1 MRSASSHSDVDR
13 VRDATDLVQLIGEHI
28 TLRPKG
34 REHVGLCPFH
44 DDRTPS
50 MAVVTHK
57 GNAFYKCHACGAGG
71 DAFDFVRNYHKMDFP
86 EALRYLAERAG
97 ITLTPRERDAGLP
110 DAAGPRKADL
120 REANGLAAMFFRKVL
135 QSSSGEVGQRLLR
148 ERGINEEMS
157 EAFLLGLAPDAWDG
171 LLNVI
176 RKRNLSEAIFEAA
189 GLLKQRKDSPG
200 HYDAFRNRL
209 IFPICNDLGQPVA
222 FGARKINPEDE
233 PKYLNSAESPL
244 FQKSKTLYGMHLAKR
259 AIIEA
264 RQAIVTEGY
273 TDVIA
278 CHQAGVRNVVG
289 TLGTALTQDHAR
301 MLSRLCDTVILIFD
315 GDEAGQKAA
324 DRGVEVFFAEPV
336 DIKICVLPDRL
347 DPDELLHTEGGRDR
361 FLEIVKSA
369 EDALAFK
376 VRRFRRVL
384 DGAGGVSARQ
394 RALEQFLGELADM
407 GFTSMQGVRKRL
419 VMTQLA
425 DLLGITIQ
433 DLAAALPVRRKP
445 VAPQRVESSRVH
457 AEHESGD
464 ELPVEQDVPEATVVV
479 SRARRRAEHEL
490 LAVLVYDPSLGL
502 EPITVGD
509 TQANAV
515 FELFREDHFL
525 DGAARRIARSI
536 FSFIER
542 QQLFTMQQLLA
553 ELGEGEAS
561 RVASSLYFEG
571 ERLCEPTIETDTQ
584 PLHRAAEA
592 FLSHMDVEAFHRS
605 VAAFK
610 ARETQADS
618 PIDALQRLIEQ
629 RRKQGT
635 IAGAISLGVRS

>member
-1 MRSASSHSDVDR
+1 MRSASNHSDIDR

-44 DDRTPS
+44 EDRTPS

-71 DAFDFVRNYHKMDFP
+71 DVFDFVRNYHKMDFP

-97 ITLTPRERDAGLP
+97 ITLTPRERDGGSSEAT
-110 DAAGPRKADL
+110 GPRKADL

-135 QSSSGEVGQRLLR
+135 QSPSGEVGQRLLR
-148 ERGINEEMS
+148 ERGISDEMS
-157 EAFLLGLAPDAWDG
+157 EAFTLGLAPDAWDG
-171 LLNVI
+171 LLNVV
-176 RKRNLSEAIFEAA
+176 RKRNLSEATFEAA
-189 GLLKQRKDSPG
+189 GLLKPRKDSPG

-209 IFPICNDLGQPVA
+209 VFPICNDLGQPVA
-222 FGARKINPEDE
+222 FGARMIDPEDE

-289 TLGTALTQDHAR
+289 TLGTALTHDHAR

-336 DIKICVLPDRL
+336 DIKICVLPDGL
-347 DPDELLHTEGGRDR
+347 DPDELLHSDGGCER
-361 FLEIVKSA
+361 FLEIVQAA

-384 DGAGGVSARQ
+384 DGAIGVSARQ
-394 RALEQFLGELADM
+394 KALEQFLGELADM

-425 DLLGITIQ
+425 DLLAITMQ
-433 DLAAALPVRRKP
+433 DLTAALPVRRKP
-445 VAPQRVESSRVH
+445 VAPQRVEPDRSLADRE
-457 AEHESGD
+457 AGD
-464 ELPVEQDVPEATVVV
+464 EVPVEHDVPEAATVV
-479 SRARRRAEHEL
+479 SRARRRAEYEL
-490 LAVLVYDPSLGL
+490 LAVLVYDPSQGL

-509 TQANAV
+509 THANAV
-515 FELFREDHFL
+515 CELFREDHFL
-525 DGAARRIARSI
+525 DGAARRIARTV

-542 QQLFTMQQLLA
+542 RQLFTMQQLLA
-553 ELGEGEAS
+553 ELGEGEAL

-571 ERLCEPTIETDTQ
+571 ERMCEPTVEAEAP
-584 PLHRAAEA
+584 PLRRAAEA
-592 FLSHMDVEAFHRS
+592 FLAHMDAEAFHRS

-610 ARETQADS
+610 AREMPAGN